1 MVKST
6 STLSKPLVLTI
17 VVLLATLWLLQYSW
31 VLAAPVHQGQDLAI
45 ITNPTS
51 NAIVRDVVEITGS
64 ADYPQFQFY
73 IIELSP
79 EPITGDQWNIIGTI
93 HEQPVANGVLETWD
107 TTTVPDGSY
116 TIRLRVVRLDGNYS
130 EFFSQQV
137 VVSNAQPLPT
147 DTPTPAPTTE
157 QQENR
162 PPIVTPT
169 DLPPTPTIVI
179 DQPIVDTPT
188 PRPIP
193 TTPPLED
200 PDEETSF
207 IPTVTGFSLSP
218 LWNACIYGGVLMMA
232 LFLLFGFLS
241 ALRYFILSI
250 VERRRGR

>member
-1 MVKST
+1 MLKST
-6 STLSKPLVLTI
+6 PAPSKQLVSAA
-17 VVLLATLWLLQYSW
+17 VVLLATLWLVQYSW
-31 VLAAPVHQGQDLAI
+31 VLAAPSNQGQDLAI

-51 NAIVRDVVEITGS
+51 NAVVRDVVEITGS
-64 ADYPQFQFY
+64 ADYPEFQFY
-73 IIELSP
+73 IIELAP

-93 HEQPVANGVLETWD
+93 HEEPVPSGVLETWD

-116 TIRLRVVRLDGNYS
+116 TLRLRVVRLDGNYS

-147 DTPTPAPTTE
+147 DTPTITPTAE
-157 QQENR
+157 EVDR
-162 PPIVTPT
+162 PPTVTPT
-169 DLPPTPTIVI
+169 NLPPTPTIVI

-207 IPTVTGFSLSP
+207 IPTVSGFSLSP
-218 LWNACIYGGVLMMA
+218 LWNACIYGGVFMLA
-232 LFLLFGFLS
+232 IFLLFGFLS
-241 ALRYFILSI
+241 ALRHFILSI